1 MISSDAIKKKF
12 HNHLIDLGIKKKDK
26 LLIHAD
32 LIKFGF
38 YNHFLLKIFL
48 DLLIKIV
55 GPKGALAMPLYNYKL
70 KNGAEIN
77 FEEFDKNLNSVLAIE
92 LFKKY
97 NVVKTN
103 SILHSH
109 VIFGQCKKEFIKNSF
124 GSFGRNS
131 DFNKFRNDNFKILI
145 MGCDLTATTY
155 LKNIE
160 YNLNLDHR
168 EKKLF
173 TFRIKKNK
181 KKSYKKFFYNVRKKK
196 TKYTEKKIFKE
207 KEILKIIKKSNLN
220 YGKSYIF
227 SIKKF
232 EKVVKNIIK
241 IKPNIFLN

>member
-1 MISSDAIKKKF
+1 MISSNAIKKKL

-26 LLIHAD
+26 LLIHSD
-32 LIKFGF
+32 LIKFGL
-38 YNHFLLKIFL
+38 YNHSLLKIFL

-55 GPKGALAMPLYNYKL
+55 GSKGALAMPLYNYML

-77 FEEFDKNLNSVLAIE
+77 FGDFDKNLNSVLAIE

-97 NVVKTN
+97 DVVKTN

-109 VIFGQCKKEFIKNSF
+109 VIFGQCKKEFIENSF
-124 GSFGRNS
+124 GSYGRNS
-131 DFNKFRNDNFKILI
+131 DFNKFKNNNFKILI
-145 MGCDLTATTY
+145 MGCDLTAATY

-173 TFRIKKNK
+173 TFCIKKNK
-181 KKSYKKFFYNVRKKK
+181 KKFFKRFVYKVRKKK
-196 TKYTEKKIFKE
+196 TKYTEKKIYK
-207 KEILKIIKKSNLN
+207 KNEILKIIKKSNLN

-232 EKVVKNIIK
+232 EKAVKNIIK
-241 IKPNIFLN
+241 KKPNIFLN